1 MPKRSNPFQ
10 RLATLIHERLGKDW
24 AVTESHIFTDLVTG
38 ESREVDIVAQKTVA
52 TYPMFLSIECRDHDR
67 PADVL
72 WIEGMSK
79 KHEHL
84 PTSKLVLWSS
94 SGFTKSAFRKAKFL
108 KIEAI
113 SHADARR
120 TDWARLSRELT
131 GGTVKHVTPNYTSFI
146 DVDPLT
152 GKPRRLENVANTA
165 WYNSNG
171 ELIGTVP
178 ALIHF
183 LSNSPFWRDVMM
195 DNTTVGKGNF
205 YVECEPP
212 EPWFTDL
219 PEGGRAQIR
228 RIGVGIE
235 TVTEKAAVET
245 ASAFSEGRVLTLA
258 SAKLAVGTL
267 EVLIHESPDGRTSF
281 QSKMLQKQILPR
293 RLASIARQTLLR
305 K

>member
-24 AVTESHIFTDLVTG
+24 AVTESHMFTDLITG
-38 ESREVDIVAQKTVA
+38 ELREVDIVAQKTIA
-52 TYPMFLSIECRDHDR
+52 TYPMFLSIECRDHAR

-94 SGFTKSAFRKAKFL
+94 SGFTKSALRKAKTL
-108 KIEAI
+108 KIGAI
-113 SHADARR
+113 SQANARR
-120 TDWARLSRELT
+120 TDWARLSRELI
-131 GGTVKHVTPNYTSFI
+131 GGKLKHVTPIYTSFI
-146 DVDPLT
+146 DVDPPT
-152 GKPRRLENVANTA
+152 GGPRRLENVANTV
-165 WYNSNG
+165 WCNSNG
-171 ELIGTVP
+171 EPIGTVP

-183 LSNSPFWRDVMM
+183 LSNSPFLRDMVM

-235 TVTEKAAVET
+235 TVTENAAVET
-245 ASAFSEGRVLTLA
+245 ASAISEGSVLTLA

-267 EVLIHESPDGRTSF
+267 EVLVRESPDGRASF
-281 QSKMLQKQILPR
+281 QSKLVQK
-293 RLASIARQTLLR
+293 
-305 K
+305 